1 MCSLY
6 STNTAEGNEVIIV
19 NHIKRRE
26 DRRDGQKGVKESRQ
40 KTERERE
47 REEGERERERER
59 GCGGEDIGGNLF
71 FFLRTAS

>member
-47 REEGERERERER
+47 REAGERER
-59 GCGGEDIGGNLF
+59 GGVGGGKALEDTF
-71 FFLRTAS
+71 F